1 MDFEERLDRIAQRH
15 EALALTVELIG
26 HMQAENE
33 RAWGKLAKAQEK
45 NEVMMAQLM
54 ESVGSL
60 ARIAHIHEQRITN
73 LEDRR
78 Q

>member
-15 EALALTVELIG
+15 EALAQTVELIA
-26 HMQAENE
+26 HMHEEN
-33 RAWGKLAKAQEK
+33 AKAQAKTE
-45 NEVMMAQLM
+45 MMLAQVV

-60 ARIAHIHEQRITN
+60 ARIAHAHEQRITN